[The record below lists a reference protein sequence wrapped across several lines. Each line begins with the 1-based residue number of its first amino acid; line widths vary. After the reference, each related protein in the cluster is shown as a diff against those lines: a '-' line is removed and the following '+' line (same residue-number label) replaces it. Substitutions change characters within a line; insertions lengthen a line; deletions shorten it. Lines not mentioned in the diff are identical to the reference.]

1 MNKIEINI
9 NNGFTANGL
18 YKAVWSICKMNGL
31 DRMYFGEGDIKMPRV
46 ECADGW
52 NVSIQAG
59 AFAYSI
65 PREPGA
71 DEYKAFELGYPS
83 DWEPLLEEYAED
95 PDPAFFTKTVF
106 PFTPTEVVE
115 EVLRK
120 HGGIVKITA
129 FF

>member
-1 MNKIEINI
+1 MNKIDINI
-9 NNGFTANGL
+9 TNGSADPNGL
-18 YKAVWSICKMNGL
+18 YKAIWSICKMNGL

-71 DEYKAFELGYPS
+71 EEYKAFELGYPS

-95 PDPAFFTKTVF
+95 PSNFTETIF

-115 EVLRK
+115 EILRK
-120 HGGIVKITA
+120 HGGIVKISA

>member
-1 MNKIEINI
+1 MNKYETNI
-9 NNGFTANGL
+9 NNGFADPNGL

-59 AFAYSI
+59 ALAYSI
-65 PREPGA
+65 PRESGA
-71 DEYKAFELGYPS
+71 EYKAFELGYPS
-83 DWEPLLEEYAED
+83 EWEPLLKEYAENIEE
-95 PDPAFFTKTVF
+95 FTTTIF